1 MHIEN
6 MIMKNSASKNT
17 QKVTNKK
24 AATDSDLKDSEADE
38 KKLQQE
44 SFTIDMPEVKD
55 IPGQE
60 NIRVPRIREME
71 DTTISS
77 SDEEGD
83 GILDSLNREDDDDNS
98 ITNTSDITK
107 EEKNTLRKSAEF
119 TDNPER
125 KDLEKMALDNR
136 DDEGEELNEKG
147 FAKDRFGEDLDVPG
161 SELDDEDEDAGEEDE
176 ENNLYSGRD

>member
-1 MHIEN
+1 
-6 MIMKNSASKNT
+6 MKNSTSKNT
-17 QKVTNKK
+17 AKVKNKK
-24 AATDSDLKDSEADE
+24 PASGSDVKDSEADE
-38 KKLQQE
+38 KKLEQE
-44 SFTIDMPEVKD
+44 STTIDMPEVKD

-83 GILDSLNREDDDDNS
+83 GILDSLNREDEDDET
-98 ITNTSDITK
+98 ITNTSDITS
-107 EEKNTLRKSAEF
+107 EEKKLLKRSAAF
-119 TDNPER
+119 NDNPER

-136 DDEGEELNEKG
+136 DDDGEELNEKG

-161 SELDDEDEDAGEEDE
+161 SELDDDDEDAGEEDE